1 MSSTRYQHRLW
12 LFVASCIS
20 LLTTSM
26 IFAIRGDIS
35 GALSAEFHLSAEMM
49 GKIWAPAFLG
59 FTFSIFVCGV
69 AVDWLGMR
77 VMHILSSILFLAGLG
92 CILVAP
98 APVVADGELVAGIF
112 ATPGTTLLYVGFLI
126 MGIAQGI
133 VEGVINPLIATVY
146 PDKKGKM
153 LNILHAW
160 WPGGM
165 IVGGLLALGLTQLD
179 AVWQV
184 KMGTIAVPA
193 VIYLI
198 MCILRPYPQTE
209 RVAAAVSFGDM
220 VKGTLKPLYL
230 LLFALMWLTAA
241 VELGP
246 DQWFPA
252 MMKELTGMEGIIFL
266 CYTAGLMF
274 FIRYFGSE
282 LVHRFSPFLVL
293 IGCSILTFVGL
304 FWLGS
309 LSAGASTGIAF
320 LAATI
325 FGVGKSFFWPTMLGI
340 VAERFPKG
348 GALALNVMGG
358 AGMASIAFVL
368 PVMGG
373 QLDSAGAG
381 AAFKSISYLA
391 LIVLAVFV
399 AIHIGFKLRGGY
411 RAVDV
416 NEDQ

>member
-1 MSSTRYQHRLW
+1 MSSSVYQHRMW

-26 IFAIRGDIS
+26 IFAIRGDVS

-77 VMHILSSILFLAGLG
+77 VMHILSSLGFLVGLT
-92 CILVAP
+92 CILLAP
-98 APVVADGELVAGIF
+98 APSLAEGELVAGIF

-146 PDKKGKM
+146 PDQKGKM

-165 IVGGLLALGLTQLD
+165 IIGGLLALGLTQVG
-179 AVWQV
+179 ASWQV
-184 KMGTIAVPA
+184 KMGSIAIPSI
-193 VIYLI
+193 IYLV
-198 MCILRPYPQTE
+198 MCVMRPYPQTE
-209 RVAAAVSFGDM
+209 RVAASVSFGDM
-220 VKGTLKPLYL
+220 VKGTFKPLYL

-266 CYTAGLMF
+266 CYTAGLIF
-274 FIRYFGSE
+274 LIRYFGSE
-282 LVHRFSPFLVL
+282 LVHRFSPFMVL
-293 IGCSILTFVGL
+293 IVCSILTFVGL
-304 FWLGS
+304 YWLGS
-309 LSAGASTGIAF
+309 LTVGASAGVAF

-325 FGVGKSFFWPTMLGI
+325 FGIGKSFFWPTMLGI

-348 GALALNVMGG
+348 GALALNLMGG

-381 AAFKSISYLA
+381 AAFKSIFYLA
-391 LIVLAVFV
+391 LIVLAVFE
-399 AIHIGFKLRGGY
+399 AIQIGFKMRGGY

-416 NEDQ
+416 NEEQ